1 METPPLVSVWEIC
14 ASDKRVVT
22 SHLHTW
28 NVMLKWKFFN
38 GRVFLALRKRDS
50 SVNLVS
56 LLLRIV
62 SFGILYR
69 SSTKREIEHAY
80 DTCSHRDIH
89 SIAIESPLLFAFKDA
104 FFHNFFLQLP
114 FSPSTDSPFCCWHS
128 NFFLSLSIRGQFFL
142 LVIWKVHS
150 TFHWMFPKKAV
161 LEKVIISVMGKFL
174 CI

>member
-1 METPPLVSVWEIC
+1 MENPSSCVSLRDMCKWQAGCHI
-14 ASDKRVVT
+14 AFAY
-22 SHLHTW
+22 
-28 NVMLKWKFFN
+28 LKCDVKMKVFQWSCFF
-38 GRVFLALRKRDS
+38 GTERDS
-50 SVNLVS
+50 SVNFVS

-69 SSTKREIEHAY
+69 SSTERERERAY
-80 DTCSHRDIH
+80 DTCSHRYIH

-114 FSPSTDSPFCCWHS
+114 FSPSTDSPFCCCHS
-128 NFFLSLSIRGQFFL
+128 NFFLSLSIRGQFFLL